1 MVPTPATDHL
11 SLRTS
16 INGHVVGVELR
27 DRAGSPYRPK
37 SEPSSMPELEDVD
50 RASFASMHVLV
61 AEDNFVSQRMLEKRL
76 SQLGYTVVTAS
87 DGQEAHDKFVTSSTS
102 SATKIDVIL
111 MDMKVRKAPTK
122 LRNGGIN

>member
-11 SLRTS
+11 SPRTS
-16 INGHVVGVELR
+16 TNGHAVGVELR

-37 SEPSSMPELEDVD
+37 SEPSSNSMPELEDVD

-87 DGQEAHDKFVTSSTS
+87 DGQEAHDKFVTSSA

-111 MDMKVRKAPTK
+111 MDMKVRNPC
-122 LRNGGIN
+122 